1 MLYTLKVHKTQ
12 NILSIRPKQ
21 SHVKPFAL
29 TFQKPIDAALLYSE
43 INERRFKASL
53 EFPKASNQTKLIFNV
68 EPYQYNPNFQLD
80 NWCTQIDNHLLEYSA
95 RVLGHDIFIAEDIHI
110 SDKVVLK
117 GFVHQIQSGS

>member
-21 SHVKPFAL
+21 PHVKPFAL

-43 INERRFKASL
+43 INEKRFKVSL
-53 EFPKASNQTKLIFNV
+53 HEQTRLIFNV

-80 NWCTQIDNHLLEYSA
+80 NWCTQIDKHLLEYSA
-95 RVLGHDIFIAEDIHI
+95 RVLGHDIFIAEDINI
-110 SDKVVLK
+110 GDNLVLT
-117 GFVHQIQSGS
+117 GFIHELHSGH